1 MATFERQS
9 KMSQNLELSGKVAIV
24 TGASSG
30 IGAATVQELLS
41 RGASV
46 VAVGR
51 RADRLQALAAG
62 DRAGERLLIQ
72 AGDINQRQFVSKL
85 IETATAWRGHLD
97 FLVNNAGVSLGTL
110 NEASNVDDFELM
122 LDTNVLALAN
132 LARCATPALRAS
144 KGTMVNVSS
153 TAVMAA
159 LPGGAVYSA
168 SKAAVATFSES
179 IRKELAPHDVRVVT
193 VYPGLVDTELF
204 DNFEEKKKAE
214 FAKVR
219 AAIEVLKPID
229 VARVIV
235 FALCQPPHVAL
246 NEIVV
251 RPTRQI
257 P

>member
-1 MATFERQS
+1 
-9 KMSQNLELSGKVAIV
+9 MSQTQELIGKVAIV

-51 RADRLQALAAG
+51 RADRLQELAAG
-62 DRAGERLLIQ
+62 SRAGERLLIQ
-72 AGDINQRQFVSKL
+72 QGDINERQFVSTL
-85 IETATAWRGHLD
+85 IETAIAWQGHLD
-97 FLVNNAGVSLGTL
+97 FLINNAGVSLGTV

-122 LDTNVLALAN
+122 LHTNVLALAN

-144 KGTMVNVSS
+144 KGTMVNLSS

-159 LPGGAVYSA
+159 LPGGALYSA

-193 VYPGLVDTELF
+193 LYPGMVDTEIF
-204 DNFEEKKKAE
+204 DNFDAAKKAE
-214 FAKVR
+214 FAKIR
-219 AAIEVLKPID
+219 AVVDILKPQDI
-229 VARVIV
+229 ARVIA